1 MGVHQVY
8 AQIYKEK
15 VQNVIVC
22 TDFEMA
28 NYLARAIYGDEAFSV
43 NCSKIPCGPG
53 DSYRDGLFYKVLED
67 GTEKLLG
74 SGSSIEDQVNEL
86 SASVEFLSMVVPDA
100 DTYLAPSEEE
110 TE

>member
-1 MGVHQVY
+1 MAVHQVY
-8 AQIYKEK
+8 AQIYQGI

-28 NYLARAIYGDEAFSV
+28 NYLARAIYGDEAFSI

-53 DSYRDGLFYKVLED
+53 DLYRDGLFYKVLED
-67 GTEKLLG
+67 GTERLIG
-74 SGSSIEDQVNEL
+74 SAPSLEDQISEL
-86 SASVEFLSMVVPDA
+86 SATVDFLSMVVPDA
-100 DTYLAPSEEE
+100 STLTSTEEE